1 MSLSHPYSATQVVQ
15 VVLDQVIKLHGLP
28 KSIITDR
35 DKNFV
40 SQFWKELFNIMGV
53 QTKCSTAYHPQTD
66 GQSEILNHRVEIY
79 LRCMSRVKPTQWS
92 KWLPLAEWWY
102 NTTFHSAIG
111 MSPFKALY
119 GSEAPIVNYHQ
130 LPAIKVATVDEFVK
144 NRSVIQGLLKEN
156 VLKVAGR
163 MKMYADKG
171 ITERDFAVRD
181 EVFLKI
187 QPYKQASIYGN

>member
-1 MSLSHPYSATQVVQ
+1 
-15 VVLDQVIKLHGLP
+15 
-28 KSIITDR
+28 
-35 DKNFV
+35 
-40 SQFWKELFNIMGV
+40 
-53 QTKCSTAYHPQTD
+53 
-66 GQSEILNHRVEIY
+66 
-79 LRCMSRVKPTQWS
+79 
-92 KWLPLAEWWY
+92 
-102 NTTFHSAIG
+102 

-119 GSEAPIVNYHQ
+119 GSEAPIVNYRQ